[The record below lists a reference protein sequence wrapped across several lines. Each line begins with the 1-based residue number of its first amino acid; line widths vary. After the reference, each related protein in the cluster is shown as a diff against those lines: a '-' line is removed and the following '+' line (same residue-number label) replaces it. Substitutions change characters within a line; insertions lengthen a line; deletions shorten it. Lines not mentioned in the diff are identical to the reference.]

1 MLLPSKF
8 ALKYSFT
15 WVFRKKLYASSKRI
29 FDYVFYMVW
38 VSVNVHFCLCRI
50 TLKTKLINAGCMWLR
65 KNFLS
70 KEIMYLK
77 FFFKMRCLSFI
88 EALEWNY
95 KFIYLYQTGINLN
108 VSQRIIM
115 FHLTYISK
123 LLLFKWLNV
132 KTLKLSKMM
141 WE

>member
-1 MLLPSKF
+1 
-8 ALKYSFT
+8 
-15 WVFRKKLYASSKRI
+15 
-29 FDYVFYMVW
+29 
-38 VSVNVHFCLCRI
+38 
-50 TLKTKLINAGCMWLR
+50 
-65 KNFLS
+65 
-70 KEIMYLK
+70 
-77 FFFKMRCLSFI
+77 MRCLSFI